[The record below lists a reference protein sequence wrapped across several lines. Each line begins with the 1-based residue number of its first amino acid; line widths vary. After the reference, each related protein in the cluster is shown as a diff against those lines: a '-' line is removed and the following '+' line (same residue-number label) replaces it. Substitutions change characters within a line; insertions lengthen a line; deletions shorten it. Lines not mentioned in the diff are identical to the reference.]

1 MSDTSISKRRQP
13 KQARSQ
19 QRVEHILATASAL
32 FAEQGYEAVSTNH
45 IAKAAEVSIGSLYQ
59 FFPNKEAIL
68 DALVDKYLD
77 DMQEALIGRI
87 EDAASLEDA
96 IQRMVQGMQ
105 RFGTS
110 HKAFKHVFA
119 EVQLIAVT
127 NRIHDTIVGWVHD
140 MIGNHYPQLAK
151 KQCHIGAEVSLCI
164 VKGVMQIYDRPNG
177 MPPEQL
183 STEMQSA
190 LLAYIHDLVRRNGIT
205 PGA

>member
-32 FAEQGYEAVSTNH
+32 FAEQGYEAISTNH
-45 IAKAAEVSIGSLYQ
+45 IAKAACVSIGSLYQ
-59 FFPNKEAIL
+59 FFPNKEAVL

-87 EDAASLEDA
+87 GDAPNLDDA
-96 IQRMVQGMQ
+96 IQRMVQGMM
-105 RFGTS
+105 RFGAS

-119 EVQLIAVT
+119 EVQFIAVT
-127 NRIHDTIVGWVHD
+127 DRIHDTIVGWVED
-140 MIGNHYPQLAK
+140 MIGRHCSQLAQE
-151 KQCHIGAEVSLCI
+151 QCHIGAEVSMCI
-164 VKGVMQIYDRPNG
+164 VKGMMQIHDRPNG
-177 MPPEQL
+177 LAPEQL
-183 STEMQSA
+183 RTEMQAA
-190 LLAYIHDLVRRNGIT
+190 LLAYIYDLLGRNGIT